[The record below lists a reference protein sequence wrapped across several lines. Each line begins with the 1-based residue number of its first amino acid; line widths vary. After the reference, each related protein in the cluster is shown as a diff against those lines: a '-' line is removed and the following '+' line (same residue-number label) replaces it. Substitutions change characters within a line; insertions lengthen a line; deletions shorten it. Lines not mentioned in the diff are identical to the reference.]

1 MESSTIPTSPNTHIH
16 IALTVHSVD
25 ENVVIGS
32 SPSSADKQSVTD
44 FGSIEA
50 IGEKLAKKR

>member
-1 MESSTIPTSPNTHIH
+1 MTIL
-16 IALTVHSVD
+16 LTLISLNARSVD